1 MNRSKVRS
9 LTNSLLQ
16 HVRFIIRTR
25 EESLRTARSEIV
37 KWTNMFIKD
46 AGQDLKDFALTIS
59 KDAKAQLKRF
69 IFILFQSK
77 DSLQLRSG
85 FVFRENLTKLNNI
98 EKNIQNMSPE
108 NVLKRGYS
116 ITLLN
121 EKPVRSYIQVGEGDI
136 LNTTLYEGEIIS
148 IVNLTKKNEN
158 E

>member
-1 MNRSKVRS
+1 
-9 LTNSLLQ
+9 
-16 HVRFIIRTR
+16 
-25 EESLRTARSEIV
+25 
-37 KWTNMFIKD
+37 MFIKD